1 MIGDRYDQCPMIGDA
16 ATGTDVGRR
25 RQQQQQ
31 PQAVFPGRRPRRQQQ
46 GGTRGGRERN
56 AEWRAERGSRK
67 FWRAGRV
74 GRTGP
79 SRGAVAIASRG
90 PSPFGAKLP
99 LGGGGKGEGEGEDT
113 AAGGDAGAPGTPRTM
128 SVEKRAPCPR
138 RRPRHPGRFND
149 TGAVRSCLGGPRDAD
164 PGLSVACQPSTPGG
178 TDNLARHASA
188 PCMPPSC
195 IMHHA
200 SVPWRA
206 ARARPAHQP
215 AAMRRSRCTS
225 QLPARG
231 GRGQAEAAVLAV
243 GHVAWIARI
252 DGLTMQSRIG
262 HAAGRLMPARCPP
275 PLPPMDVRPS
285 PPRTSP
291 VTRCPRPSHR
301 SLPVRSLSRM
311 TKLLSPALRCTAPAI
326 HARLRPATRPTAP
339 RALQFFQVAYF
350 LRAAQNPPPPPGH
363 PPAAYLHP
371 TSPPAHHPPPTTPH
385 HTTPPPPPPS
395 PSPLFFAFLSPPT
408 PPYGRCPSSQP
419 SAPRPYHVAPRTP
432 ETLQPV
438 FQASSGR

>member
-56 AEWRAERGSRK
+56 AEWRAERGSRN

-149 TGAVRSCLGGPRDAD
+149 TGAVRSCLGGPRDAA
-164 PGLSVACQPSTPGG
+164 PRALRRVPAVHPRWHGQSGS
-178 TDNLARHASA
+178 ARVSAMHAS
-188 PCMPPSC
+188 

-200 SVPWRA
+200 SCIRALARSPSAPSAPAGRHAALPLHVSASGARRPRPSRGCSFGRRTCGVDRAYRWPDDAEPDRTRGWSPW
-206 ARARPAHQP
+206 ARP
-215 AAMRRSRCTS
+215 
-225 QLPARG
+225 L
-231 GRGQAEAAVLAV
+231 
-243 GHVAWIARI
+243 
-252 DGLTMQSRIG
+252 
-262 HAAGRLMPARCPP
+262 P

-311 TKLLSPALRCTAPAI
+311 TKLLSPALRCTAPAM
-326 HARLRPATRPTAP
+326 HARLRPAIRPTAP

-371 TSPPAHHPPPTTPH
+371 TSPPPTAHHP
-385 HTTPPPPPPS
+385 TTPPPPPPS